1 MFAMKKTLLLLS
13 IVALNATS
21 ALALSPAGET
31 LEERN
36 TRGHA
41 NGHRDA
47 VAVEKA
53 QRCKFSVQAALN
65 VLHRGIPGSIERA
78 ALPGDPYLTAYAKG
92 YTEGQAEALKTQ
104 TACGN

>member
-1 MFAMKKTLLLLS
+1 MKKTLLLLS
-13 IVALNATS
+13 IAALNATS
-21 ALALSPAGET
+21 ALAFAPPGET

-47 VAVEKA
+47 VAIEKA
-53 QRCKFSVQAALN
+53 QRCNKYSVQAALN
-65 VLHRGIPGSIERA
+65 HLHRGIPGSIERA

-104 TACGN
+104 TACDN